1 MRIRRRAIPLMLS
14 LGFVVTGCGV
24 LPDFL
29 LEDLRPT
36 AAEAVKQAVQSTVT
50 EAVQNTVGGL
60 LGNIL
65 PIPNPP
71 PTSQPAP

>member
-1 MRIRRRAIPLMLS
+1 M
-14 LGFVVTGCGV
+14 G
-24 LPDFL
+24 L
-29 LEDLRPT
+29 LVDGLWRNDWYDT
-36 AAEAVKQAVQSTVT
+36 TSTVT